1 MKWAPRQEYLQSV
14 RYPYHFQNHKQE
26 NFLILD
32 TAYLQLGTILSTSL
46 LTFVFLIHISLS
58 IFLISKLC

>member
-1 MKWAPRQEYLQSV
+1 MSYSQEYLQSV

-32 TAYLQLGTILSTSL
+32 TAYLQLDRILSTFL
-46 LTFVFLIHISLS
+46 LTFAFLIHTTFYISNL
-58 IFLISKLC
+58 